1 MLRAGPPE
9 ERSPTVLLVLIFAV
23 LGVVLV
29 VGGSGHPA
37 ARDNPNIRIGL
48 WFFGAA
54 LALIALVLFLQEL

>member
-1 MLRAGPPE
+1 
-9 ERSPTVLLVLIFAV
+9 VLLVLIFAV